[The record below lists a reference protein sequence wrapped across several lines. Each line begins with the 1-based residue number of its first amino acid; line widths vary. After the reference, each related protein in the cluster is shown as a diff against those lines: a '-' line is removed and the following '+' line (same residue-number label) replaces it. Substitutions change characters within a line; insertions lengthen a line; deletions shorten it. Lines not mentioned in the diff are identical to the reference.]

1 MPLKYFDNAATSRT
15 KPGVVYD
22 AFAYYLHEI
31 GTSPGRGTYRLGI
44 QASRMLYQ
52 TRNTVANYFGL
63 PDSSRVF
70 FTKSSTEAINLFT
83 NGVLSGDDHVLLS
96 CFEHN
101 AVLRP
106 IHHLSQTKGVSYSII
121 TDNDLYSD
129 DLSCLD
135 KYITSSTKVAFF
147 TLASNL
153 TGQYVYRKE
162 LGKYLHAKGI
172 TVFVDA
178 SQGAGKTKI
187 NMVDDSIDYLAFT
200 GHKDLYGLPGTGGLC
215 CSNEFYGA
223 PLIQGG
229 TGIYG
234 DNFVNPDVYPE
245 AYEAGTLNMPAIWAL
260 KSSIEYTHDN
270 YEKHHLIENQLIGQL
285 IDGLVAIPKVTVYNP
300 NVSRVSTICFNVD
313 DMRSDEVVKLLDTED
328 ICVRGGIHCAILAHK
343 TLGTVETG
351 AVRASLDYNNTYAE
365 IQQFLRCIEKMR

>member
-1 MPLKYFDNAATSRT
+1 MPLIYFDNAATSRT
-15 KPGVVYD
+15 KPGAVYD
-22 AFAYYLHEI
+22 AFAYYLHEV
-31 GTSPGRGTYRLGI
+31 GTSPGRGTYSLGI

-70 FTKSSTEAINLFT
+70 FTKSSTEAVNLFT
-83 NGVLSGDDHVLLS
+83 NGSLSTADHVLLS

-106 IHHLSQTKGVSYSII
+106 IHHLSQTKGVNYSII
-121 TDNDLYSD
+121 ADNDLYSD

-162 LGKYLHAKGI
+162 LGEYLHAKGI
-172 TVFVDA
+172 MVFVDA

-187 NMVDDSIDYLAFT
+187 NMAHDSIDYLAFT

-215 CSNEFYGA
+215 CINEFSVV

-260 KSSIEYTHDN
+260 KAAIEYTRDN
-270 YEKHHLIENQLIGQL
+270 YEKHHSIEQQLMGQL
-285 IDGLVAIPKVTVYNP
+285 IDGLMDIPKVTVFNP
-300 NVSRVSTICFNVD
+300 NVNRVSTICFNVD
-313 DMRSDEVVKLLDTED
+313 DVRSDEVVKLLDVED

-351 AVRASLDYNNTYAE
+351 AIRASLDYNNTYAE
-365 IQQFLRCIEKMR
+365 IQQFLCCIKKMG